1 MGQVQPAGTP
11 LVPIRL
17 VSALAPPQAP
27 QPSAPATRAP
37 VRAAGVVVGT
47 VLALALV
54 GAALSAWSLV
64 DHTPTVSGAPPFAGA
79 WNAAASFGPIRVGRV
94 ERAAG
99 TEFAGGHHTA
109 DEKVDELRV
118 SLRVSN
124 RLARDVPYSP
134 GQFRV
139 RLGRTSITSVRPN
152 PPPAV
157 IRAGQTVRQ
166 DLVFVVPAR
175 RSAFILVFDDLGRPR
190 PLSIALG
197 SLPTA
202 RKE

>member
-1 MGQVQPAGTP
+1 LQ
-11 LVPIRL
+11 
-17 VSALAPPQAP
+17 ALAVSTTATARPPVP
-27 QPSAPATRAP
+27 PL
-37 VRAAGVVVGT
+37 RAAAT
-47 VLALALV
+47 VIAIVFALALV
-54 GAALSAWSLV
+54 GAALAAWSLI
-64 DHTPTVSGAPPFAGA
+64 DHTPTVTGAPPFEGA
-79 WNAAASFGPIRVGRV
+79 WNVRASFGPIRVERV

-118 SLRVSN
+118 SLRAAN
-124 RLARDVPYSP
+124 RLDREVPYSP
-134 GQFRV
+134 GQFRL
-139 RLGRTSITSVRPN
+139 RLGRATFTSVRPN
-152 PPPAV
+152 PPPDA

-175 RSAFILVFDDLGRPR
+175 RAAFALVFDDLGRTR

-197 SLPTA
+197 SISTA

>member
-1 MGQVQPAGTP
+1 VTAVT
-11 LVPIRL
+11 
-17 VSALAPPQAP
+17 APP
-27 QPSAPATRAP
+27 PAAP
-37 VRAAGVVVGT
+37 VRAAAAVIGAVL
-47 VLALALV
+47 VLALA
-54 GAALSAWSLV
+54 GAGLAAWSLT
-64 DHTPTVSGAPPFAGA
+64 DHTPTVRANAPFEGA
-79 WNAAASFGPIRVGRV
+79 WRATASFGPIRVDRV

-99 TEFAGGHHTA
+99 TEYAGGHHTA
-109 DEKVDELRV
+109 EEKIDELRI
-118 SLRVSN
+118 SLQVSN
-124 RLARDVPYSP
+124 RLDRDVPYSP

-139 RLGRTSITSVRPN
+139 RLGRTTVTSVRPN
-152 PPPAV
+152 PPPDA

-175 RSAFILVFDDLGRPR
+175 RAAFTLVFDDLGRSR

>member
-1 MGQVQPAGTP
+1 VTTATARPPAP
-11 LVPIRL
+11 
-17 VSALAPPQAP
+17 
-27 QPSAPATRAP
+27 P
-37 VRAAGVVVGT
+37 VRAAGAVVAT
-47 VLALALV
+47 VLGLALA
-54 GAALSAWSLV
+54 GAALAAWSLT
-64 DHTPTVSGAPPFAGA
+64 DHTPTVTGAPPFDGA
-79 WNAAASFGPIRVGRV
+79 WNAAATFGPVRVGHV

-118 SLRVSN
+118 SLRLSN
-124 RLARDVPYSP
+124 RLGRDIPYSP

-139 RLGRTSITSVRPN
+139 RLGRTTITSVRPN
-152 PPPAV
+152 PPPDAL
-157 IRAGQTVRQ
+157 RAGRTVRQ

-175 RSAFILVFDDLGRPR
+175 RAAFTLVFDDPAHTK

-197 SLPTA
+197 SIPTA